1 MADLDDFFAKKDK
14 KKKGKKA
21 FSKANTEVL
30 AKNLEENDRK
40 EQQAEEKANDV
51 IQRGPRVIE
60 NQPGMTHEEA
70 DEWKEYEDTKL
81 DYTNLKIDTL
91 KIDEDPD
98 PNDDG
103 DDVNEDGEKVK
114 KSKEGGPWSKLVAS
128 DSLDKPSD
136 NEEKTPEPVP
146 KEETP
151 EPAPSAVAA
160 TKSSYVPPH
169 LRNASSASAN
179 PVGGG
184 GPTIGGPRGP
194 RRPKHAPDISSEVY
208 FPSLSAAMGTDDPAY
223 RGTGQSN
230 SNRGFEEVKSGGS
243 QSSYNSRAAEA
254 PKLSLDNK
262 FAALRDWDANI

>member
-40 EQQAEEKANDV
+40 EQQAEEKATDV
-51 IQRGPRVIE
+51 IQRGSRPIE
-60 NQPGMTHEEA
+60 DQAGTKENEAEEWA
-70 DEWKEYEDTKL
+70 EYEEKKL

-91 KIDEDPD
+91 KLDEEPE
-98 PNDDG
+98 PNEDG

-128 DSLDKPSD
+128 DSLDKD
-136 NEEKTPEPVP
+136 EDEEKTPEPAP

-151 EPAPSAVAA
+151 QPVLPAGAV

-169 LRNASSASAN
+169 LRSSTGARSVRG
-179 PVGGG
+179 PESMDGPQT
-184 GPTIGGPRGP
+184 GPTSGGPRGP
-194 RRPKHAPDISSEVY
+194 RRPKHAPDISNEVY

-223 RGTGQSN
+223 KAGQAN
-230 SNRGFEEVKSGGS
+230 SNRGFEEVKSGAS
-243 QSSYNSRAAEA
+243 QSSYNSKANEA
-254 PKLSLDNK
+254 PKLATNNK
-262 FAALRDWDANI
+262 FAALRD

>member
-40 EQQAEEKANDV
+40 EQQAEEKATDI
-51 IQRGPRVIE
+51 IQRGSRPIE
-60 NQPGMTHEEA
+60 DQAGTKENEAEEWA
-70 DEWKEYEDTKL
+70 EYEEKKL

-91 KIDEDPD
+91 KLDEEPE
-98 PNDDG
+98 PNEDG

-128 DSLDKPSD
+128 DSLDKD
-136 NEEKTPEPVP
+136 EDEEKTPEPAP

-151 EPAPSAVAA
+151 QPVLPAGAV

-169 LRNASSASAN
+169 LRNSSARSVRG
-179 PVGGG
+179 PESMDGPQT
-184 GPTIGGPRGP
+184 GPTSGGPRGP
-194 RRPKHAPDISSEVY
+194 RRPKHAPDISNEVY

-223 RGTGQSN
+223 KTGQAN
-230 SNRGFEEVKSGGS
+230 SNRGFEEVKSGAS
-243 QSSYNSRAAEA
+243 QSSYNSKANEA
-254 PKLSLDNK
+254 PKLATNNK
-262 FAALRDWDANI
+262 FAALRD

>member
-40 EQQAEEKANDV
+40 EQQAEEKATDV
-51 IQRGPRVIE
+51 IQRGSRPIE
-60 NQPGMTHEEA
+60 DQAGTKENEAEEWA
-70 DEWKEYEDTKL
+70 EYEEKKL

-91 KIDEDPD
+91 KLDEEPD

-128 DSLDKPSD
+128 DSLDKD
-136 NEEKTPEPVP
+136 EEDEKTPEPAP

-151 EPAPSAVAA
+151 QPVLPAGAV

-169 LRNASSASAN
+169 LRNSSARSVRG
-179 PVGGG
+179 PESMDGPQV
-184 GPTIGGPRGP
+184 GPTPGGPRGT
-194 RRPKHAPDISSEVY
+194 RRPKHAPDISNEVY

-223 RGTGQSN
+223 KTGQAN
-230 SNRGFEEVKSGGS
+230 SNRGFEEVKSGAS
-243 QSSYNSRAAEA
+243 QSSYNSKANEA
-254 PKLSLDNK
+254 PKLATNNK
-262 FAALRDWDANI
+262 FAALRD

>member
-14 KKKGKKA
+14 KKKGKKT

-40 EQQAEEKANDV
+40 EQQAEEKATDV
-51 IQRGPRVIE
+51 IQRGSRPVEINPSNE
-60 NQPGMTHEEA
+60 NEA
-70 DEWKEYEDTKL
+70 DEWKEYEDKPL

-91 KIDEDPD
+91 KLDEDPD

-128 DSLDKPSD
+128 DSLEKPND
-136 NEEKTPEPVP
+136 NEEKTPEPAP

-151 EPAPSAVAA
+151 EPALPAAAV

-169 LRNASSASAN
+169 LRNVSNASAN

-184 GPTIGGPRGP
+184 GGVGPTLGGPRGP
-194 RRPKHAPDISSEVY
+194 RRPKHAPDINNEVY

-223 RGTGQSN
+223 KTGQTN

-243 QSSYNSRAAEA
+243 QSSYNSRASEA

-262 FAALRDWDANI
+262 FAALRD

>member
-1 MADLDDFFAKKDK
+1 MGQR
-14 KKKGKKA
+14 KGP
-21 FSKANTEVL
+21 V
-30 AKNLEENDRK
+30 
-40 EQQAEEKANDV
+40 
-51 IQRGPRVIE
+51 E
-60 NQPGMTHEEA
+60 NQASKESEA

-91 KIDEDPD
+91 KLDEDPD

-128 DSLDKPSD
+128 DSLEKPND
-136 NEEKTPEPVP
+136 NEEKTPEPAP

-151 EPAPSAVAA
+151 EPALPAAAV

-184 GPTIGGPRGP
+184 GAPGSGGGPAGPRGP
-194 RRPKHAPDISSEVY
+194 QRPKHAPDISSKVY

-223 RGTGQSN
+223 GSGQSN
-230 SNRGFEEVKSGGS
+230 SN
-243 QSSYNSRAAEA
+243 
-254 PKLSLDNK
+254 
-262 FAALRDWDANI
+262 